1 VPTQFNGLL
10 IEWEK
15 HLKIEITYNSG
26 FKSKCFP
33 VFYAANSSL
42 TSSNSL
48 SIGFNANGNPWGY
61 IRCSVDLTQRLFFT
75 FDENLVTSEEKLLGS
90 FSNITTGDTTL
101 VIKGNDSNVITN
113 QGAIYIRHLRL
124 WKCYLCQDA
133 DTYRLDITNISAP
146 KYTNL
151 LHIFEAP
158 YIDPEVV
165 KDVKANTTQT
175 LTLNTNWIG
184 NNVFDL
190 TNYSKLTNSVADGNG
205 YLCNEY
211 KDVCSGLLKLNQVEN
226 VIFTGIQ
233 PPMNNRF
240 TIEFW
245 ALNTNNINLDKGL
258 HIIWKNVGSVS
269 LIRDLKTTTTLNTYC
284 WPQDHKLDLLG
295 SNTDTIINNLSSTT
309 LNYDLLQTTSANN
322 KWVWVRC
329 AVNFTNREFYM
340 NENTT
345 KQLKPDLVY
354 GDINNDLPFRYLW
367 QNNETSYLIIAGAS
381 LNSSTDINIR
391 SIYLFNEYLPK
402 DYLFKNR

>member
-1 VPTQFNGLL
+1 
-10 IEWEK
+10 
-15 HLKIEITYNSG
+15 
-26 FKSKCFP
+26 
-33 VFYAANSSL
+33 
-42 TSSNSL
+42 
-48 SIGFNANGNPWGY
+48 
-61 IRCSVDLTQRLFFT
+61 
-75 FDENLVTSEEKLLGS
+75 
-90 FSNITTGDTTL
+90 
-101 VIKGNDSNVITN
+101 
-113 QGAIYIRHLRL
+113 
-124 WKCYLCQDA
+124 
-133 DTYRLDITNISAP
+133 
-146 KYTNL
+146 
-151 LHIFEAP
+151 
-158 YIDPEVV
+158 
-165 KDVKANTTQT
+165 
-175 LTLNTNWIG
+175 
-184 NNVFDL
+184 
-190 TNYSKLTNSVADGNG
+190 
-205 YLCNEY
+205 
-211 KDVCSGLLKLNQVEN
+211 
-226 VIFTGIQ
+226 
-233 PPMNNRF
+233 MNNRF